1 MPHADQSGNQMKSE
15 MAMIVV
21 WASRLTIR
29 LVLGMSTLAGGFA
42 VAEVLL
48 QQNAYG
54 LAMALFSIGL
64 AALVGTGKLASP

>member
-15 MAMIVV
+15 MVMIVA
-21 WASRLTIR
+21 WATRRSRR
-29 LVLGMSTLAGGFA
+29 LVLVGSTLAGGFA

-48 QQNAYG
+48 HQNGYG